1 MQGAGPGSNL
11 RSNYVRSSLPSLFP
25 CNGKRQ
31 TMRRTI
37 SKTLVLASL
46 AAALSG
52 CVTSNDGNFQAAPVG
67 VGGGPDRLKRTPCAC
82 VELPNRS
89 DIPAHL
95 RELQPVR
102 A

>member
-11 RSNYVRSSLPSLFP
+11 RSKYVRSSLPSLFP

-37 SKTLVLASL
+37 LTTLALASL
-46 AAALSG
+46 AATLSG
-52 CVTSNDGNFQAAPVG
+52 CVTANDGNFQAAPVG
-67 VGGGPDRLKRTPCAC
+67 VGSGPDRLKRTPCAC
-82 VELPNRS
+82 VQLPNRG
-89 DIPAHL
+89 DLPAHL
-95 RELQPVR
+95 RDLPPVK